1 MKMPVTI
8 LAGLVFVLV
17 ALVLYSLGSWGAFRK
32 KGATKRTV
40 MYLWIGFVF
49 DVLATLMMAIQPT
62 ATVQANIA
70 TNPSFYLMA
79 IGMGTSSLIL
89 LNNLK
94 TYVALLGMAGML
106 GGAIFSGLAVKS
118 GDAGKNMRMSRI
130 ILAPWA
136 VWVVAFVLG
145 LADSMPK
152 R

>member
-1 MKMPVTI
+1 MPGTI

-40 MYLWIGFVF
+40 TLLWIGFVF

-62 ATVQANIA
+62 EAVQINLAA
-70 TNPSFYLMA
+70 NPSFYLMV
-79 IGMGTSSLIL
+79 IGMGASSLIL
-89 LNNLK
+89 LNNIK
-94 TYVALLGMAGML
+94 TYVALLGLAGML
-106 GGAIFSGLAVKS
+106 GGAIFSGLALNS
-118 GDAGKNMRMSRI
+118 GDAGKNMRMSRV

-145 LADSMPK
+145 LMDSMPK